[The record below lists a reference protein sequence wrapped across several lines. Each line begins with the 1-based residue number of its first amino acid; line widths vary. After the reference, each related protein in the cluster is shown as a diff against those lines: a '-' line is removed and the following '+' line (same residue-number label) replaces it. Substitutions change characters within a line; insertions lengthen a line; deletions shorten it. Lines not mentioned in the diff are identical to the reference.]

1 MWNNKAF
8 LTFNDSPAFKYFS
21 HWLPDDGL
29 IDALDASI
37 DFESDIDE
45 FRNMVI
51 KNVAVTFFPHH
62 RMQELKYKDHPLRHE
77 QWATYQGYSHSGVA
91 SLCDVDGRW
100 MKSGNVMPPPRLAD
114 ETGSC
119 LGYSPDG
126 DFAWLRYYGF
136 ANIDYARQAI
146 EQFAFIRECE
156 WARDGSLDPEI
167 LVKPLSVRKREGRIN
182 THKNKIRSEETRRC
196 AERFESEIK
205 RRFSSGEMWCP
216 KNVDVCFNWPASVCG
231 HVAETN
237 PGSLEFREQWE
248 TLRKKMIQEC
258 ESRVKKRESR
268 ILL

>member
-37 DFESDIDE
+37 DFDSDIDE

-126 DFAWLRYYGF
+126 DFAWFRYYGF
-136 ANIDYARQAI
+136 ANIDYAMQAL

-156 WARDGSLDPEI
+156 WARDGSIDVAA
-167 LVKPLSVRKREGRIN
+167 LVKTYTEEEIKAYQIKQVEEE
-182 THKNKIRSEETRRC
+182 IRSHEYSKKMKIFDEIVNQKIATGDWILPEGVSLCGTRLLIWGGALHWDKNAPVNVLERQIKKL
-196 AERFESEIK
+196 RFEIFGK
-205 RRFSSGEMWCP
+205 
-216 KNVDVCFNWPASVCG
+216 
-231 HVAETN
+231 
-237 PGSLEFREQWE
+237 
-248 TLRKKMIQEC
+248 
-258 ESRVKKRESR
+258 
-268 ILL
+268 